1 MVPNH
6 LQPNEQHSWTS
17 PYLNYTV
24 TDVSPL
30 SVSLRVSVSERSTV
44 WCVASPEDV
53 PIDFESAQLTQK
65 GYNIDSHASA
75 TIVLSSLKPSS
86 SYLLSCFGVSVKRIR
101 CCRTLRALICINCI
115 CLFCCV
121 CVCIANNCAFSMLRL
136 SYTVSKNILFHSTP
150 LRHPIPFP
158 LFSTPPSRS
167 FQNSPS
173 FLLLLSH
180 YFFIIQ
186 FLSNEHVFL

>member
-6 LQPNEQHSWTS
+6 LQPNEQHSWAS

-75 TIVLSSLKPSS
+75 AIVLSSLKPSS
-86 SYLLSCFGVSVKRIR
+86 SYLLSCFGVSVKRSHLPNPDDS
-101 CCRTLRALICINCI
+101 TLLVQTPASRFEIVASS
-115 CLFCCV
+115 
-121 CVCIANNCAFSMLRL
+121 FSHNRLQVRLSSNLRL
-136 SYTVSKNILFHSTP
+136 DGVCFLLDGARGFHSV
-150 LRHPIPFP
+150 IA
-158 LFSTPPSRS
+158 
-167 FQNSPS
+167 
-173 FLLLLSH
+173 
-180 YFFIIQ
+180 
-186 FLSNEHVFL
+186 EK

>member
-86 SYLLSCFGVSVKRIR
+86 SYLLSCFGVSVKRSHLPNPNDS
-101 CCRTLRALICINCI
+101 TLLVQTPASRFEIVASS
-115 CLFCCV
+115 
-121 CVCIANNCAFSMLRL
+121 FSHNRLQVRLSSNLRL
-136 SYTVSKNILFHSTP
+136 DGVC
-150 LRHPIPFP
+150 
-158 LFSTPPSRS
+158 
-167 FQNSPS
+167 
-173 FLLLLSH
+173 FLLDGARGFH
-180 YFFIIQ
+180 RVIA
-186 FLSNEHVFL
+186 EK